1 MDNKKSKAKLHNN
14 NEKTCD
20 ATFKQSDTSLKWN
33 SSGELSSLDMA
44 KILEQLSNQDLVE
57 CDLTCPIEE

>member
-1 MDNKKSKAKLHNN
+1 MNNQKSQKNSNN
-14 NEKTCD
+14 YTQKNFD
-20 ATFKQSDTSLKWN
+20 ATVKQSDTSLKWN

-44 KILEQLSNQDLVE
+44 KILERLSNQDLVE